1 LRVARTLAGD
11 IAAKTQEVRIMR
23 VGIYSAAL
31 LAALAAPAVAFAQ
44 AGSTYTQPALTI
56 GPAAQAQLPADVRAA
71 PARVATRS
79 GADDATLWGVGG
91 VPDGMSKSG
100 MGTLPHSRAVLYLH
114 H

>member
-1 LRVARTLAGD
+1 M
-11 IAAKTQEVRIMR
+11 K

-44 AGSTYTQPALTI
+44 SGSAYAQPALTI
-56 GPAAQAQLPADVRAA
+56 GPAAQAQLPTDVRAA
-71 PARVATRS
+71 QARVATRS

-91 VPDGMSKSG
+91 VPDGMTRSG
-100 MGTLPHSRAVLYLH
+100 MGTLPHGRAVLYLH